1 MLSFLMVHESLYLL
15 LNIYIIDF
23 SSLNIKNL
31 NDKYISQIF
40 LTEESIDK
48 RNIPMIRCR
57 SICQHYYTR
66 NFLSLL
72 E

>member
-1 MLSFLMVHESLYLL
+1 MLSFLMIHQSLYLL
-15 LNIYIIDF
+15 LKIYIIDF
-23 SSLNIKNL
+23 SSLTIKNL

-57 SICQHYYTR
+57 SVCQHSYIR

>member
-1 MLSFLMVHESLYLL
+1 MLSFLMIHQSLYLL
-15 LNIYIIDF
+15 LKIYIIDF
-23 SSLNIKNL
+23 SSLTIKNI

-48 RNIPMIRCR
+48 CNIPMIRCR
-57 SICQHYYTR
+57 SVCQHSHTR